1 MATAPYGV
9 RLLVG
14 AATFAVEETFKL
26 PKTILMYPMTL
37 ASQAAHVVMRF
48 QQNMAELVIKGDAT
62 LEQIFPPKDE
72 QPEWAT
78 FDEDLADGPD
88 GDIET
93 SAPTASTANSAQ
105 KDGLRCTRRTT
116 RPGVRRPIPRL
127 SRSHGRGSRPGKQTV
142 PAPAV
147 ADELDYED
155 ADTGPV
161 AGQAAI
167 TRRRRARGAAGLR
180 GGHQGARA
188 VPDAARQQDHPRDG
202 EVTANTASNAGA
214 PAGSANSAE
223 NPFPVRAVAIR
234 IAAWIDKLGTVW
246 VEGQLTQINIRPG
259 AKTVFM
265 VLRDPAADMSLTVTA
280 PRDLVDS
287 APVKLVEGVQVVVCG
302 KANFFTGRGTLTL
315 RLSEIRAVGIGELLA
330 RIERLR
336 RLLDAEGLFD
346 PRLKRPLPFL
356 PTTVGLIT
364 GRASAAERD
373 VTTVAATR
381 WPAVRFA
388 VRNTAVQGPTAV
400 SQIVAALRELD
411 ADPDV
416 DVIVVAR
423 GGGSV
428 EDLLPFSDETL
439 CRAIAACRT
448 PVVSAV
454 GHEPDNPLCDLVA
467 DLRAATPTDAAK
479 RIVPDTA
486 AEQRLL
492 NDLRRRSAQALRNWV
507 AREERVLAQLRSRPV
522 LAEPLAALAVR
533 ADEVHRA
540 RSAVRRDITRL
551 IDVQAERVGHLSARL
566 ATLGPAATLAR
577 GYAVVQTVPAKGPAA
592 VLRCAD
598 DAPAGTKLRVRVADG
613 AIAAVSEGPT
623 DGG

>member
-1 MATAPYGV
+1 
-9 RLLVG
+9 
-14 AATFAVEETFKL
+14 
-26 PKTILMYPMTL
+26 
-37 ASQAAHVVMRF
+37 
-48 QQNMAELVIKGDAT
+48 
-62 LEQIFPPKDE
+62 
-72 QPEWAT
+72 
-78 FDEDLADGPD
+78 
-88 GDIET
+88 
-93 SAPTASTANSAQ
+93 
-105 KDGLRCTRRTT
+105 
-116 RPGVRRPIPRL
+116 
-127 SRSHGRGSRPGKQTV
+127 
-142 PAPAV
+142 
-147 ADELDYED
+147 
-155 ADTGPV
+155 
-161 AGQAAI
+161 
-167 TRRRRARGAAGLR
+167 
-180 GGHQGARA
+180 
-188 VPDAARQQDHPRDG
+188 
-202 EVTANTASNAGA
+202 VTANTASNAGA
-214 PAGSANSAE
+214 PAGSTNSAD
-223 NPFPVRAVAIR
+223 NPYPVRAVATR
-234 IAAWIDKLGTVW
+234 IAAWIDKLGMVW

-259 AKTVFM
+259 IKTVFM
-265 VLRDPAADMSLTVTA
+265 VLRDPAADMSLNVTA
-280 PRDLVDS
+280 LRGLVDS

-302 KANFFTGRGTLTL
+302 KPNFYTGRGTLTL

-336 RLLDAEGLFD
+336 QLLAAEGLFD
-346 PRLKRPLPFL
+346 PRLKRPIPFL
-356 PTTVGLIT
+356 PNTVGLIT

-373 VTTVAATR
+373 VTSVTAAR

-388 VRNTAVQGPTAV
+388 IRNTAVQGPTAV
-400 SQIVAALRELD
+400 AQIVASLRELD
-411 ADPDV
+411 TDPDV

-479 RIVPDTA
+479 KIVPDTA

-492 NDLRRRSAQALRNWV
+492 NDLRRRRPQALRNRGG
-507 AREERVLAQLRSRPV
+507 REERMLAQLRSRPV

-533 ADEVHRA
+533 ADEIHRA

-577 GYAVVQTVPAKGPAA
+577 GYAVVQTVAVRGPGA
-592 VLRCAD
+592 VLRSVD
-598 DAPAGTKLRVRVADG
+598 NAPAGTRLRVRIGDG
-613 AIAAVSEGPT
+613 AIAAVSEGPA